1 MRIAAFSI
9 FILLAFVAC
18 ETEPV
23 VTDTAPA
30 RERAVTDPS
39 PDRDADRQAVEQIR
53 SQWIEAAEQNDAT
66 AVAALY
72 SDDAIVTSPDGEAVR
87 GRNSIQELWERQL
100 PMGSDLDI
108 DSSDFEVSG
117 DLAYDY
123 GTFSQTLTLPD
134 REAMDV
140 EGEYVVI
147 LKRQDDGQWRITRHL
162 SFNRGHDQAPGATP
176 QR

>member
-30 RERAVTDPS
+30 PERAATEPA
-39 PDRDADRQAVEQIR
+39 PDRDADGGEVERIR
-53 SQWIEAAEQNDAT
+53 SQWLEAAERNDAA

-72 SDDAIVTSPDGEAVR
+72 SDDAIVTSPMGEAVR
-87 GRNSIQELWERQL
+87 GRESIRELWTEQL
-100 PMGSDLDI
+100 PMSSDLDI

-123 GTFSQTLTLPD
+123 GTFSQTLTTPAG
-134 REAMDV
+134 EEMEV

-147 LKRQDDGQWRITRHL
+147 LRRQDDGQWRITRHL
-162 SFNRGHDQAPGATP
+162 SFNRMPDGAPGTTP

>member
-1 MRIAAFSI
+1 MRTAAFSI

-18 ETEPV
+18 ETEPI

-30 RERAVTDPS
+30 PDRAAARPA
-39 PDRDADRQAVEQIR
+39 PDRDADRGVVEQVR
-53 SQWIEAAEQNDAT
+53 SQWLEAAERNDAT

-72 SDDAIVTSPDGEAVR
+72 SDDAIVTSPEGEAVR
-87 GRNSIQELWERQL
+87 GRESIQELWERQF
-100 PMGSDLDI
+100 PMASDLDV

-123 GTFSQTLTLPD
+123 GTFTQTLTLPD
-134 REAMDV
+134 REAMEV

-147 LKRQDDGQWRITRHL
+147 LRRQDDGQWRITRHL
-162 SFNRGHDQAPGATP
+162 SFNRTP
-176 QR
+176 QP

>member
-9 FILLAFVAC
+9 FILLAFVGC

-30 RERAVTDPS
+30 RGVTEPA
-39 PDRDADRQAVEQIR
+39 PAHEADREAIDQVR
-53 SQWIEAAEQNDAT
+53 SQWIEAAERDDA
-66 AVAALY
+66 AGVAALY
-72 SDDAIVTSPDGEAVR
+72 SDDAVVTAPQHEAVH
-87 GRNSIQELWERQL
+87 GRESIRELWERQF
-100 PMGSDLDI
+100 PMASGLEI
-108 DSSDFEVSG
+108 GSSDFEVSG

-123 GTFSQTLTLPD
+123 GTFSQTLTTPAG
-134 REAMDV
+134 EEMEV

-147 LKRQDDGQWRITRHL
+147 LRRQDDGQWRITRHL
-162 SFNRGHDQAPGATP
+162 SFNRMPDGAPGAPP